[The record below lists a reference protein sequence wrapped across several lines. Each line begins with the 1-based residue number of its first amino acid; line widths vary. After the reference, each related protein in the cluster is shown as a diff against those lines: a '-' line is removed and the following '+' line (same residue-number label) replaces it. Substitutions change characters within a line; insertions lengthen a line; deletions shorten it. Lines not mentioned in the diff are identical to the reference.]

1 MIKPFIDKEAVHGY
15 GLILS
20 GEDEEGVNLVLEAL
34 TQASKNDDNLGQI
47 MWLLRFFSKHI
58 NYHNHPK
65 ELLKT
70 LNEKCMLNISDDQFY
85 NILFIIRKMG
95 YESIIDTAI
104 TDKSRDVLIELLQDE
119 VNSIFKFNKISVD
132 FKLNYNGQSKT
143 ERKVRELS

>member
-15 GLILS
+15 GLILN

-47 MWLLRFFSKHI
+47 MWLIRFFSKNI

-70 LNEKCMLNISDDQFY
+70 LNEKCKLNVSDEQFY
-85 NILFIIRKMG
+85 DILFIIRKMG
-95 YESIIDTAI
+95 YEAIIDTAI

-119 VNSIFKFNKISVD
+119 VNSIFRFEKISVD